1 MKSIQILDCT
11 LRDGGFVNDWNF
23 GLGSMKSIISR
34 LDKAG
39 IDMIEIGFIDERRAY
54 DPDRAILPDMKS
66 FQPMLEGLDIHNAMI
81 LGMIDYGTCDIS
93 RICEKK
99 DSLIDGIRVI
109 FKKKDQDTALVYLKL
124 LKEKGY
130 KIYVNPVSITGY
142 SDEELCSLID
152 KINSIEPD
160 GVSIVDTYGL
170 MHRKELLHY
179 YRLFDKH
186 LSKQITLGYHAH
198 NNFQL
203 VYANSIELCELQG
216 DRDIIIDSSLY
227 GMGKGAGN
235 ANTELIAMYHNENV
249 TNKYDV
255 EHLLEAI
262 DVDILKEYTKKQWGY
277 SLSYY
282 LAASNDCHP
291 DYVKFLLGKKT
302 LAVKSVNELLV
313 SLPATN
319 KLTFNRELIEKMYDE
334 YQDVACNDAE
344 ACKMLA
350 EEMSGRKALLLGP
363 GTSIVNEAN
372 AIKAY
377 IQQNNPA
384 IISINFINDMYPID
398 YVFMNNSKRYSQF
411 FHNIYVKDRH
421 VKVITTS
428 NVTSS
433 GKHIDYVFNYGQLLD
448 ETEGVRDNPLLMA
461 LKMLNNVGCEEVVL
475 AGFDGYVQDAVHN
488 YYGEY
493 IPLLY
498 CQDDVLL
505 RNSALAENLMTIG
518 KTINLSTITKSKYFQ
533 SKILIDI

>member
-54 DPDRAILPDMKS
+54 DPDRAILPDSQS
-66 FQPMLEGLDIHNAMI
+66 FEGMLQGLDIRNALI
-81 LGMIDYGTCDIS
+81 LGMIDFGTCDINRLS
-93 RICEKK
+93 PKK
-99 DSLIDGIRVI
+99 DSGIDGIRVI
-109 FKKKDQDTALVYLKL
+109 FKKKDQDAALQYLKQI
-124 LKEKGY
+124 KEKGY

-142 SDEELCSLID
+142 SDEEVCSLIA
-152 KINSIEPD
+152 KINVLDPD

-170 MHRKELLHY
+170 MHRKDLLCY

-203 VYANSIELCELQG
+203 VYANSIELCELQSE
-216 DRDIIIDSSLY
+216 RNIVIDSSLY

-235 ANTELIAMYHNENV
+235 ANTELIAMYYNENV
-249 TNKYDV
+249 HVKYGV

-262 DVDILKEYTKKQWGY
+262 DVDITKEYAKNQWGY

-302 LAVKSVNELLV
+302 LAIKSVNELLA
-313 SLPATN
+313 SLPADN
-319 KLTFNRELIEKMYDE
+319 KLAFDRELIQRLYDE
-334 YQDVACNDAE
+334 YQDVACNDFDAYTRLSAE
-344 ACKMLA
+344 I
-350 EEMSGRKALLLGP
+350 SGHRILLLGP
-363 GTSIVNEAN
+363 GSSIVNN
-372 AIKAY
+372 ADEIGTFIK
-377 IQQNNPA
+377 QHTPVV
-384 IISINFINDMYPID
+384 ISVNFMNDMYPIN
-398 YVFMNNSKRYSQF
+398 YVFMGNSKRYSQF
-411 FHNIYVKDRH
+411 FHNIYGCNQP

-428 NVTSS
+428 NVTAS
-433 GKHIDYVFNYGQLLD
+433 GKQIDYIFNYGQLVD
-448 ETEGVRDNPLLMA
+448 KTEVVRDNPLLMI
-461 LKMLNNVGCEEVVL
+461 LKILAKIGCDNVTL
-475 AGFDGYVQDAVHN
+475 AGFDGYAQNAEQN
-488 YYGEY
+488 YYSDY

-498 CQDDVLL
+498 CQDDVLK
-505 RNSALAENLMTIG
+505 RNNALSEGIRTIG
-518 KTINLSTITKSKYFQ
+518 SDIKITSLTKTLY
-533 SKILIDI
+533 L